1 MRNTSI
7 SQYQGRFPQ
16 KETAFAFIA
25 PDKLP
30 FSRAVIGITYP
41 CADYHIKRPS
51 SATTNVFEYVLE
63 GEGEILLNGTW
74 HTAKSGDIY
83 ILCQGELHEYRS
95 NPQNPWKKIWINYV
109 ADYMPSFLHA
119 YNITSGIYTSE
130 NAPAYFDQAL
140 SYSKDGISY
149 PHINYDIAQCVHNII
164 YAVASERERGDSD
177 EYRIRES
184 LNAAIYEKLNMDELA
199 ERLHMSKSNVIR
211 VFKKRYG
218 VTPYDYLLSIKIET
232 AKVLL
237 RDTKMTIKEI
247 ANKLQIS
254 DEHYFSSLFLARVG
268 MRPRDY
274 RLAQSTTH

>member
-1 MRNTSI
+1 MRNINI
-7 SQYQGRFPQ
+7 SGYNVKFPQ
-16 KETAFAFIA
+16 KETAFAFITL
-25 PDKLP
+25 DSLP
-30 FSRAVIGITYP
+30 FKRAVIGTTYP
-41 CADYHIKRPS
+41 YADYHIRRSP

-63 GEGEILLNGTW
+63 GEGEILLNGAW
-74 HTAKSGDIY
+74 HTAKAGDIY
-83 ILCQGELHEYRS
+83 ILCQGEWHEYRS

-109 ADYMPSFLHA
+109 ADYIPSFLHA
-119 YNITSGIYTSE
+119 YGITSGIYSSE

-140 SYSKDGISY
+140 AYTKDGVSY
-149 PHINYDIAQCVHNII
+149 PHIHYDIAKCVHNII
-164 YAVASERERGDSD
+164 HSVALEKDTNDSD
-177 EYRIRES
+177 ECKIREA
-184 LNAAIYEKLNMDELA
+184 LNAAIYDKLNMDELA
-199 ERLHMSKSNVIR
+199 ARLHMSKSNVIR